1 MQSNLKG
8 YRFNIPPTQ
17 YLSVQIDIYVLKLN
31 KESDHI
37 EDIYHCSWKKS
48 PCKILYNDEY

>member
-48 PCKILYNDEY
+48 PCKILYNDEF